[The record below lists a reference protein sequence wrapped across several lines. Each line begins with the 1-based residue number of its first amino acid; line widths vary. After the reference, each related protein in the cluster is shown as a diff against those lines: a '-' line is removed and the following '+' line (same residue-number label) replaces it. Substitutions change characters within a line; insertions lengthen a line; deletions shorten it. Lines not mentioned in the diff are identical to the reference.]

1 MSNKEELDGI
11 HHPCKDGLD
20 TKRKQP
26 GNGSDDC
33 NTQQQRKRKR
43 ENDLVS
49 SLYKGM
55 SFHKRISTGRPG
67 TPHRY
72 FDTSYDVIEEM
83 EKTNDSST
91 QSTSNH
97 GNQVLHRH
105 LNGLCIVTAGNILE
119 RSIAFP
125 PQKIADDDND
135 EDQNKNVEI
144 SKIKYLVKAS
154 KDSQSARGKMRV
166 KKKKKKK
173 QKHAHTNTSSKEGDG
188 NNPAESVEGD
198 HDGTVSPHTPLCR
211 ITLSNGKVV
220 QLKCCVEGTV
230 IETNHLFDDESNK
243 IREIREPL
251 LDGYLAVIMP
261 TGGMFPPTKE
271 TS

>member
-1 MSNKEELDGI
+1 MSNKEELEGI
-11 HHPCKDGLD
+11 HHPSRNDGQD
-20 TKRKQP
+20 TKRKQQ

-33 NTQQQRKRKR
+33 NKQQQKKRKR

-72 FDTSYDVIEEM
+72 FDTSYDVIEEI
-83 EKTNDSST
+83 ETTNDSST
-91 QSTSNH
+91 QSTTSNY
-97 GNQVLHRH
+97 GCQLVHRH

-125 PQKIADDDND
+125 PQKIADNDDYD

-166 KKKKKKK
+166 KKKKKK
-173 QKHAHTNTSSKEGDG
+173 HANTNTSSKEGDG

-230 IETNHLFDDESNK
+230 IETNHLFKRLTCRVCFE
-243 IREIREPL
+243 
-251 LDGYLAVIMP
+251 
-261 TGGMFPPTKE
+261 
-271 TS
+271 